1 LKQKKEHANTNDIME
16 RKVAASAKK
25 YEEVAQARAKENRRH
40 DVSEEK
46 YRNLES
52 KYTALQHDMEV
63 LTMKM
68 EEEKA
73 LEAEAFNIR
82 HTEQR

>member
-1 LKQKKEHANTNDIME
+1 ME
-16 RKVAASAKK
+16 RKAAASQKK
-25 YEEVAQARAKENRRH
+25 YEEAAKGRAKEKRRH
-40 DVSEEK
+40 EARKEK
-46 YRNLES
+46 YKLLER

-68 EEEKA
+68 EEEETT
-73 LEAEAFNIR
+73 LEADAFNIR

>member
-1 LKQKKEHANTNDIME
+1 ME
-16 RKVAASAKK
+16 RKAAASHKK
-25 YEEVAQARAKENRRH
+25 CQVI
-40 DVSEEK
+40 EEK
-46 YRNLES
+46 YRNLKS

-63 LTMKM
+63 LVMKM
-68 EEEKA
+68 EEEKT

>member
-1 LKQKKEHANTNDIME
+1 ME
-16 RKVAASAKK
+16 RKVK
-25 YEEVAQARAKENRRH
+25 RRH
-40 DVSEEK
+40 EASEEK
-46 YRNLES
+46 YNTLER

-68 EEEKA
+68 EEEKT
-73 LEAEAFNIR
+73 LEADAFNIR